1 MSFLY
6 FLESL
11 RQGFLDTLF
20 LFITAL
26 GEETAFLAISIF
38 IFWCVSKKEG
48 YYVLSV
54 GFIGTTINQF
64 LKLVF
69 RIPRPW
75 VLDSNFKPVGN
86 AIEEATGYSFP
97 SGHTQN
103 SVGTFGSIARFTKKR
118 WLRIVAIA
126 LCVLIPFSRMYLG
139 VHTPKDVLVS
149 VGIALL
155 LIFLVRPIIDKG
167 DENKKIMYCFL
178 GFMLILSVA
187 YVLFV
192 TLFPFPDNIDT
203 HNYESGLKNGFTLL
217 GAILGMAISYPIETT
232 FINFDVKGKWYTQ
245 LLKTVIGL
253 GLVLLLKEGLK
264 YPLEALFPAL
274 TVARAIRY
282 CILVI
287 FAVIIYP
294 LTFRYFK
301 MLENKLEKTNK

>member
-11 RQGFLDTLF
+11 RSGFLDALF

-75 VLDSNFKPVGN
+75 ILDSNFKPVGD

-103 SVGTFGSIARFTKKR
+103 SVGTFGSIAYFTKQK
-118 WLRIVAIA
+118 WLRITAIA
-126 LCVLIPFSRMYLG
+126 LCILIPFSRMYLG
-139 VHTPKDVLVS
+139 VHTPMDVLVS

-155 LIFLVRPIIDKG
+155 LIFIVRPIINKGEKDK
-167 DENKKIMYCFL
+167 KVMYYFL
-178 GFMLILSVA
+178 GFMIALSVA
-187 YVLFV
+187 YILFV
-192 TLFPFPDNIDT
+192 TLYQFPADLDRG
-203 HNYESGLKNGFTLL
+203 NYESGLKNGFTLL
-217 GAILGMAISYPIETT
+217 GAVLGMAISYPIETT
-232 FINFDVKGKWYTQ
+232 CINFDVSGKWYTQ

-264 YPLEALFPAL
+264 YPLEAIFPAL

-294 LTFRYFK
+294 LTFKYFK
-301 MLENKLEKTNK
+301 MLENKIESK

>member
-11 RQGFLDTLF
+11 RSGFLDALF

-54 GFIGTTINQF
+54 GFIGTTVNQF

-75 VLDSNFKPVGN
+75 ILDSNFKPVGD

-103 SVGTFGSIARFTKKR
+103 SVGTFGSIAYFTKQK
-118 WLRIVAIA
+118 WLRITAIT
-126 LCVLIPFSRMYLG
+126 LCILIPFSRMYLG
-139 VHTPKDVLVS
+139 VHTPMDVLVS

-155 LIFLVRPIIDKG
+155 LIFIVRPVINKGEKDK
-167 DENKKIMYCFL
+167 KVMYYFL
-178 GFMLILSVA
+178 GFMIALSVA
-187 YVLFV
+187 YILFV
-192 TLFPFPDNIDT
+192 TLYQFPADLDRS
-203 HNYESGLKNGFTLL
+203 NYESGLKNGFTLL
-217 GAILGMAISYPIETT
+217 GAVLGMAISYPIETT
-232 FINFDVKGKWYTQ
+232 CINFDVSGKWYTQ

-264 YPLEALFPAL
+264 YPLEAIFPAL

-294 LTFRYFK
+294 LTFKYFK
-301 MLENKLEKTNK
+301 MLENKIESK